1 MHLQRPEFSF
11 QNPLSSP
18 QPAVTP
24 VPRIWHPLWPSRA
37 PLHTCTHTNM
47 HTHTQG
53 DPFKGFLTTTY
64 TCWHYSKWCDYWC
77 GKSRNFCL
85 LFQFFPWFKFSFIV
99 TIMILIFMCVCVV
112 YICMYTCMHV
122 CVGVYV
128 CVHVCMCTCAYI
140 CVCVH
145 VWGCVQV
152 YVLACACLYVHMCMH
167 VYVCVLVCEYAWTQL
182 FLECGNYRS
191 LKIAIEMFSSM
202 ASLPHFLRQ
211 SFIEPEVTIPGRL
224 IGLWDPR
231 FCLFHS
237 QCDGAKGIGCYA
249 RLPTGVLESELTFP
263 FSCGKQALYPLSHS
277 HQYFK

>member
-99 TIMILIFMCVCVV
+99 TIMILISMRVCVV

-140 CVCVH
+140 CLCACVRVCASICACMCMPLCAHVHARVCV
-145 VWGCVQV
+145 
-152 YVLACACLYVHMCMH
+152 CACVWVCMNST
-167 VYVCVLVCEYAWTQL
+167 VLGVWKLQITEDRHWDV
-182 FLECGNYRS
+182 FLNGFTTSFFWDS
-191 LKIAIEMFSSM
+191 L
-202 ASLPHFLRQ
+202 SLNLK
-211 SFIEPEVTIPGRL
+211 S
-224 IGLWDPR
+224 
-231 FCLFHS
+231 
-237 QCDGAKGIGCYA
+237 
-249 RLPTGVLESELTFP
+249 P
-263 FSCGKQALYPLSHS
+263 FQEDW
-277 HQYFK
+277 